1 MNYED
6 RIRLELCG
14 CRTDAPTGLTMR
26 FCETHQPE
34 DADRLSDQQIED
46 SLNEMLADCR
56 AQMQVKP

>member
-1 MNYED
+1 MNHED
-6 RIRLELCG
+6 RIRIECCG

-46 SLNEMLADCR
+46 SLNEMLADWR
-56 AQMQVKP
+56 AEMQVHP